1 MSVAVG
7 CPHGAVGRY
16 VETIGVISPT
26 KSIEYDCFVEGL
38 VVICV
43 LSERNYSDIVAPYGA
58 GSAVLIAEIPNNSPS
73 GLKGEGRE

>member
-1 MSVAVG
+1 MFVAIG

-16 VETIGVISPT
+16 VEAIGVISPT

-43 LSERNYSDIVAPYGA
+43 LSECNYSDIVAPYGA
-58 GSAVLIAEIPNNSPS
+58 GSAVLIAEIPNSPS
-73 GLKGEGRE
+73 GLKGERRE